1 MTKLYS
7 VLFVFVLF
15 FSACS
20 ASKAPTLVADPLT
33 DNEWRLVELMGKPI
47 PAAAEPMNNITL
59 KFIKADS
66 RVSGFSGCN
75 TYSGGF
81 TSSGPLRIS
90 FTQMISTMKACP
102 VNMELESEYLK
113 MLAGVDN
120 YTINGNSL
128 SLNKARMAPLA
139 RFESVARAK

>member
-7 VLFVFVLF
+7 VLFFFVVF

-20 ASKAPTLVADPLT
+20 TSKTPTVAADPLT
-33 DNEWRLVELMGKPI
+33 DYEWRLTELMGKTI

-59 KFIKADS
+59 KLNKADS

-81 TSSGPLRIS
+81 SSSAPLRIS
-90 FTQMISTMKACP
+90 FAQMISTMKACP
-102 VNMELESEYLK
+102 VNMDLESEYLK
-113 MLAGVDN
+113 MLSDVDN
-120 YTINGNSL
+120 YTINGNVL

-139 RFESVARAK
+139 RFESVRAK